1 MSVVVLL
8 LCLPNDLLADGSKDL
23 YPPGADGHRASLR
36 ISTTTSSSYPFASR
50 GVHYVYAK
58 VGETITLTSSG
69 QVDASDQ
76 HIWLY
81 GVSGELLPLS
91 IEGSAG
97 YIPNRTGE
105 LAGPRKPVGPS
116 PENAYTPIIEV

>member
-1 MSVVVLL
+1 MLHHIDYILKKPRLNSVGDSLYSL

-23 YPPGADGHRASLR
+23 YPPGADGHRAALR

-58 VGETITLTSSG
+58 VGETITLAFSG

-81 GVSGELLPLS
+81 GVSGEYCLFL
-91 IEGSAG
+91 
-97 YIPNRTGE
+97 
-105 LAGPRKPVGPS
+105 
-116 PENAYTPIIEV
+116 